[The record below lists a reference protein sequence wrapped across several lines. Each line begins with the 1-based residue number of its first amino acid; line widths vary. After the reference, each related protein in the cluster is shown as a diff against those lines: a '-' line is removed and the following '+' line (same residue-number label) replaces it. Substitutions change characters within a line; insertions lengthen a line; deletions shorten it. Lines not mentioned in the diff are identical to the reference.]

1 MLPLFIATA
10 SVNSYKLQGVLRS
23 VKKKQTSV
31 NRLLI
36 KVVLDEIQY
45 LCLRDE
51 VCSQIF
57 VYNKFFIY

>member
-36 KVVLDEIQY
+36 KIVLDEI
-45 LCLRDE
+45 
-51 VCSQIF
+51 
-57 VYNKFFIY
+57 